1 MIDKTYM
8 YTWFTHGNKFRKQYT
23 YQYTGTFQTCILFSA
38 NKRLN
43 QFQSETA

>member
-8 YTWFTHGNKFRKQYT
+8 YTWFTHGNKLRKQYT
-23 YQYTGTFQTCILFSA
+23 YQYTFQTCILFSA